1 MIRARVTR
9 SSNGR
14 NAIHPAVIVVH
25 GFKGFL
31 SWGFFP
37 ELHARLA
44 RSGIAAVAINLSGS
58 GVGEDLESFTEDSAF
73 ESSTPSRD
81 VEDVA
86 CVRALLDRGGLAGV
100 DPARLGLLGHSR
112 GGGTILLHAA
122 ERSDYR
128 AIVTWAAVSRTLRY
142 PRAVIERWKEQGVI
156 EIPNL
161 RTGKIHRLGSD
172 WLEDAER
179 NREALDILAACRKLQ
194 TPTLLVHGTAD
205 ESVPFTEAQELAAA
219 LPSRTGRLFAIP
231 GAGHT
236 FGATHPFQGISAEL
250 ERVLDSSVNFLSEK
264 LSSSGP

>member
-1 MIRARVTR
+1 MIRARITR
-9 SSNGR
+9 PANGR
-14 NAIHPAVIVVH
+14 GAFDPGVIVVH

-44 RSGIAAVAINLSGS
+44 RSGIAAIAINLSGS

-86 CVRALLDRGGLAGV
+86 CVRAFLDRGGI
-100 DPARLGLLGHSR
+100 ARLDTARLALLGHSR
-112 GGGTILLHAA
+112 GGGTVLLHAA
-122 ERSDYR
+122 ERGDYR
-128 AIVTWAAVSRTLRY
+128 AVVTWAAVSRTLRF

-161 RTGKIHRLGSD
+161 RTGKVHRLGID

-194 TPTLLVHGTAD
+194 TPTLLIHGTDD
-205 ESVPFTEAQELAAA
+205 ESVPFIEAQELAAA
-219 LPSRTGRLFAIP
+219 LPPCTCRLLAIP
-231 GAGHT
+231 GTGHT
-236 FGATHPFQGISAEL
+236 FGASHPLQGISPEL
-250 ERVLDSSVNFLSEK
+250 ERVLDSSVNFLSER
-264 LSSSGP
+264 LSPVAP